1 MALPRFV
8 QSRTNRD
15 GSKSYR
21 FNPAQRLVDEGIV
34 ERVELGTDL
43 RTAKAQARDL
53 NKTIDDW
60 REKQAEIIVIHKSST
75 LELLVQSY
83 YKSNDFNIL
92 DEQNQVFMNF
102 VNSNGN
108 STEQY
113 PLNPNGSVM
122 GITGVANQDGRVSIL
137 MPHPERVFRS
147 IQFSWKPSHW
157 KEYSPWMQIFIN
169 AKKFC

>member
-1 MALPRFV
+1 MLSNLKSIIPGTQYWPTFVKNHSDQFEARLAQVKIQKSSSILFAGMEDWALPIACAH
-8 QSRTNRD
+8 
-15 GSKSYR
+15 G
-21 FNPAQRLVDEGIV
+21 EGQV
-34 ERVELGTDL
+34 AFD
-43 RTAKAQARDL
+43 
-53 NKTIDDW
+53 
-60 REKQAEIIVIHKSST
+60 
-75 LELLVQSY
+75 
-83 YKSNDFNIL
+83 KSNDFKIL

-102 VNSNGN
+102 VNSNEN
-108 STEQY
+108 PTEQY

>member
-1 MALPRFV
+1 MEDWSLPIACAH
-8 QSRTNRD
+8 
-15 GSKSYR
+15 G
-21 FNPAQRLVDEGIV
+21 EGQV
-34 ERVELGTDL
+34 AFD
-43 RTAKAQARDL
+43 
-53 NKTIDDW
+53 
-60 REKQAEIIVIHKSST
+60 
-75 LELLVQSY
+75 
-83 YKSNDFNIL
+83 KSNDFKIL